1 MLPAGV
7 NYVPTLAIRASEMNG
22 LEQLPG
28 LTKDRMRPL
37 FLLAPWTTA
46 STLAKAVERAEKAFP
61 DRRYFLD
68 LDRDYAITNPEA
80 DAQAELLELL
90 SPHDSY
96 AKWWEF
102 VAGYPYACPCL
113 QLRDQDAGG
122 IRTQIGRAQEMGR
135 EFCLR
140 IVLPRFPPNLAEAV
154 DVLNAVGTADF
165 TVILEGG
172 WTSDPLSLTAQFSG
186 LIGGA
191 LGDLDAQVP
200 IVVSCTSMPKGFED
214 IEGQKPIPFSNRTL
228 VGQIARDH
236 NRRRIVYGDWGSTRP
251 REPSGH
257 KQRPYD
263 RIDFPTG
270 NSWIIARNR
279 RKSWDFQKAAEEIVD
294 RSGEWN
300 GGLNVWG
307 TIMILQTKA
316 NPAFGINTPQKNVA
330 ARVNIHLHRQAF
342 FGIDPS
348 GLDFDEDWHD

>member
-1 MLPAGV
+1 MLPV

-28 LTKDRMRPL
+28 LTKDRMQPL

-46 STLAKAVERAEKAFP
+46 TTLAKAVERAEKAFP

-80 DAQAELLELL
+80 DAQAELLELF

-96 AKWWEF
+96 ANWWDF
-102 VAGYPYACPCL
+102 VADYPCACPCL
-113 QLRDQDAGG
+113 QLKGQDAEG
-122 IRTQIGRAQEMGR
+122 ISIQIGRAQQLGR

-140 IVLPRFPPNLAEAV
+140 IVLHRFPPNLAEAV
-154 DVLNAVGTADF
+154 AALNEIGTADF

-172 WTSDPLSLTAQFSG
+172 WTSDPLSLAVQFSG
-186 LIGGA
+186 LIGGV

-200 IVVSCTSMPKGFED
+200 IVVSCTSMPRGFED
-214 IEGQKPIPFSNRTL
+214 IEGRKPIHFSNRAL
-228 VGQIARDH
+228 VAQIARDN

-251 REPSGH
+251 REPAGH
-257 KQRPYD
+257 KQRPHD
-263 RIDFPTG
+263 RIDFPTDD
-270 NSWIIARNR
+270 SWIIARKR
-279 RKSWDFQKAAEEIVD
+279 GKWDFQKAAEQIVD
-294 RSGEWN
+294 NGGEWDD
-300 GGLNVWG
+300 GLKVWG
-307 TIMILQTKA
+307 TIMIVQTKA

-342 FGIDPS
+342 FGMDQS
-348 GLDFDEDWHD
+348 GMDFDEDWRDP